1 MKKLLIGST
10 IYLSVISQSNLT
22 AAVTP
27 DEVIQACEE
36 ALNACDTYSIT
47 LEEVIRQ
54 QDKALELAA
63 KEQARLRAQRDS
75 ILRNP
80 FVIGLL
86 GVTGGL
92 ILGVTLTR

>member
-1 MKKLLIGST
+1 MIVLT
-10 IYLSVISQSNLT
+10 IFLNVT
-22 AAVTP
+22 AVSAKASASATTTP
-27 DEVIQACEE
+27 DEVIEACER
-36 ALNACDTYSIT
+36 ALNACDTYATS
-47 LEEVIRQ
+47 LEGVIAE
-54 QDKALELAA
+54 QDRALELAA

-86 GVTGGL
+86 GVTSGL